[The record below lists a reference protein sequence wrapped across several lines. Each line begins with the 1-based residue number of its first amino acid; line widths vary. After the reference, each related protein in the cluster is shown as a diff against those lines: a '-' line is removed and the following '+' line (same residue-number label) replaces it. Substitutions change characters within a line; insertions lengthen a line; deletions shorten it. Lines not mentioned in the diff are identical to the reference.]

1 VQPHLLFV
9 DDEAPIRDLF
19 SLYFRK
25 KGFQVTTVAT
35 IQQAMDLLAE
45 TQFHVAILDL
55 NLAGEDGLDLFGYIK
70 AKWPTL
76 PVIIFTGLN
85 ISQDVLTKALAGR
98 VAAIIQKTEPMGKLY
113 TEVCRHL
120 PSDAAPIEPV

>member
-19 SLYFRK
+19 ALYFQK

-45 TQFHVAILDL
+45 TRFHVAILDL
-55 NLAGEDGLDLFGYIK
+55 NLAGEDGLDLFSYIK
-70 AKWPTL
+70 AKWPAL
-76 PVIIFTGLN
+76 PVIIFTGMN
-85 ISQDVLTKALAGR
+85 ISQTVLDRALTGR
-98 VAAIIQKTEPMGKLY
+98 VAAIIRKTEPMGKLY
-113 TEVCRHL
+113 AEVCRHL
-120 PSDAAPIEPV
+120 PKDVAPIEPV